1 MMKPRLK
8 SSPAARDLIKR
19 YEPFRETALRGADGR
34 WVVGYGHRAAARGG
48 IKVSEEE
55 ASLLLIYD
63 VMKAETAIDDIAD
76 IPISR
81 GQRDALV
88 SFVHDIG
95 QDAFRNSDVARFLYE
110 GRLDAAG
117 EALAAHG
124 DGTNPRREA
133 ESRMFLD
140 AMVPAK
146 AERPSVELVI
156 KVEHPR
162 ESRVLEGA
170 VPGGADAPVEDYA
183 PPPPPPM
190 PDRRITSRAEAE
202 AEIARILATVEAM
215 PIEERE
221 PAAAQ
226 SAMAPVESAVSD
238 LSDEPVEAAYEA
250 VAEEAEAPADDI
262 AAEEAPA
269 EDALAEETPAG
280 DAAEPAAPS
289 GEIEPDTQPETADET
304 EAAEPEA
311 PAEDSVE
318 AQVAARMSE
327 ELETAETAAPAL
339 PSADFSLPSGTEL
352 GFVLSSVPLSQEADE
367 AEAPG
372 VPDAQDAPPAGD
384 DMIAELPT
392 KVELGYAFASVM
404 KASFRPRVAAEPPAP
419 QAEAAPD
426 LGADADA
433 EAPASETQVDES
445 AQDEI
450 APDAEG
456 LDPVALADAE
466 SAGEPAGPRADGPET
481 AVTEI
486 VERAVAVA
494 GQDAPPPHPSDTP
507 AQSAGAV
514 GEVEAEKPDTP
525 EPEMQPVEDDLLD
538 GDDPLMT
545 GAGAEEEE
553 EDAFS
558 PRDLAA
564 DLPPES
570 ETKADVKSDD
580 GSWGYLASLAAGAVV
595 TAFGAVMTW
604 GDWGR
609 MWEARSLTG
618 DAWALI
624 AGVFLMLAA
633 AWSLGSVWL
642 GRLKNNRR
650 DTAKAG

>member
-1 MMKPRLK
+1 MFSATMGNRPAAPRLQGEAQSLGNVSKRYTMKPRLK
-8 SSPAARDLIKR
+8 SSPAARELVKR
-19 YEPFRETALRGADGR
+19 FEPFRETAIRGADGR

-48 IKVSEEE
+48 IKVSKEE

-63 VMKAETAIDDIAD
+63 MMKAETAIDDIAD
-76 IPISR
+76 IPLSR

-156 KVEHPR
+156 KVEHPK
-162 ESRVLEGA
+162 EARVLEGA
-170 VPGGADAPVEDYA
+170 VPGGAGEPVEDYA

-215 PIEERE
+215 PIEALE
-221 PAAAQ
+221 PAAAD

-238 LSDEPVEAAYEA
+238 MSDEPVEAEYEA
-250 VAEEAEAPADDI
+250 VAEEPDARDDEAVPDSAEA
-262 AAEEAPA
+262 E
-269 EDALAEETPAG
+269 
-280 DAAEPAAPS
+280 
-289 GEIEPDTQPETADET
+289 
-304 EAAEPEA
+304 
-311 PAEDSVE
+311 
-318 AQVAARMSE
+318 VAARMSE
-327 ELETAETAAPAL
+327 EIDAAEAAAPA
-339 PSADFSLPSGTEL
+339 PVMPAADFSLPAGTEL
-352 GFVLSSVPLSQEADE
+352 GFALTHLP
-367 AEAPG
+367 
-372 VPDAQDAPPAGD
+372 VPDAPETSVGEAGSDRAEDADA
-384 DMIAELPT
+384 IAELPAT
-392 KVELGYAFASVM
+392 VELGYAFTAVM
-404 KASFRPRVAAEPPAP
+404 TARFRPASGSAAGAPETTGSELEADTAPAG
-419 QAEAAPD
+419 EE
-426 LGADADA
+426 ADAAIRD
-433 EAPASETQVDES
+433 TV
-445 AQDEI
+445 
-450 APDAEG
+450 PDGEG
-456 LDPVALADAE
+456 LDPVTLSGA
-466 SAGEPAGPRADGPET
+466 GPET

-514 GEVEAEKPDTP
+514 GEVEAEKSDAP
-525 EPEMQPVEDDLLD
+525 EPEIQPVDDDLLD

-545 GAGAEEEE
+545 GTEAEDEEE
-553 EDAFS
+553 AFS

-564 DLPPES
+564 DLPPEN
-570 ETKADVKSDD
+570 EKKAEVKSDD

-650 DTAKAG
+650 NTADAG

>member
-1 MMKPRLK
+1 MKPRLK
-8 SSPAARDLIKR
+8 SSPAARELVKR
-19 YEPFRETALRGADGR
+19 FEPFRETAIRGADGR

-63 VMKAETAIDDIAD
+63 MMKAETAIDDIAD
-76 IPISR
+76 IPLSR

-156 KVEHPR
+156 KVEHPK
-162 ESRVLEGA
+162 EARVLEGA
-170 VPGGADAPVEDYA
+170 VSGGAGEPVEDYA
-183 PPPPPPM
+183 PPPPPM

-215 PIEERE
+215 PIEALE
-221 PAAAQ
+221 PAAAD

-238 LSDEPVEAAYEA
+238 MSDEPVEAEYEA
-250 VAEEAEAPADDI
+250 VAEEPDAQDTPDD
-262 AAEEAPA
+262 E
-269 EDALAEETPAG
+269 
-280 DAAEPAAPS
+280 AAPDS
-289 GEIEPDTQPETADET
+289 T
-304 EAAEPEA
+304 EAE
-311 PAEDSVE
+311 
-318 AQVAARMSE
+318 VAARMSE
-327 ELETAETAAPAL
+327 ELDAAEAAAPA
-339 PSADFSLPSGTEL
+339 PVMPAADFSLPDGTEL
-352 GFVLSSVPLSQEADE
+352 GFALTHLPVPDAPETSVSEAGTDRADE
-367 AEAPG
+367 A
-372 VPDAQDAPPAGD
+372 DA
-384 DMIAELPT
+384 IAELPAT
-392 KVELGYAFASVM
+392 VELGYAFTAVM
-404 KASFRPRVAAEPPAP
+404 TARFRPASGPAAAEPQATGTGPESDAVPAVE
-419 QAEAAPD
+419 EAGAAGRDTVPD
-426 LGADADA
+426 G
-433 EAPASETQVDES
+433 
-445 AQDEI
+445 
-450 APDAEG
+450 EG
-456 LDPVALADAE
+456 LDPVTLPEA
-466 SAGEPAGPRADGPET
+466 GPET

-514 GEVEAEKPDTP
+514 GEVEAEKSDTP
-525 EPEMQPVEDDLLD
+525 EPEIQPVEDDLLD

-545 GAGAEEEE
+545 GTETEDEEE
-553 EDAFS
+553 AFS

-570 ETKADVKSDD
+570 EKKADVKSDD

-609 MWEARSLTG
+609 MWETRSLTG

-650 DTAKAG
+650 NTTDAG

>member
-1 MMKPRLK
+1 MFSATMGNRPAAPRLQGTRQSLGNVSKRDMMKPRLK
-8 SSPAARDLIKR
+8 SSPAARELIKR
-19 YEPFRETALRGADGR
+19 FEPFRETALRGADGR

-76 IPISR
+76 IPLSR

-95 QDAFRNSDVARFLYE
+95 QDTFRNSDVARFLYE

-124 DGTNPRREA
+124 DGTSPRREA

-140 AMVPAK
+140 AMVPAR

-156 KVEHPR
+156 KVEHPK
-162 ESRVLEGA
+162 EARVLEGA
-170 VPGGADAPVEDYA
+170 VAGGAGEPVEDYA

-221 PAAAQ
+221 PAATG
-226 SAMAPVESAVSD
+226 SAMAPVETAVSD
-238 LSDEPVEAAYEA
+238 MSDEPVEAAYEA
-250 VAEEAEAPADDI
+250 VAEEPDTPEETDASGDDVPDMQAAPDDTAAGDSAEA
-262 AAEEAPA
+262 E
-269 EDALAEETPAG
+269 
-280 DAAEPAAPS
+280 
-289 GEIEPDTQPETADET
+289 
-304 EAAEPEA
+304 
-311 PAEDSVE
+311 
-318 AQVAARMSE
+318 VAARMHE
-327 ELETAETAAPAL
+327 EIDAAEAVAPAV
-339 PSADFSLPSGTEL
+339 PAADFSLPAGTEL
-352 GFVLSSVPLSQEADE
+352 GFALT
-367 AEAPG
+367 G
-372 VPDAQDAPPAGD
+372 VPVAALPAS
-384 DMIAELPT
+384 
-392 KVELGYAFASVM
+392 VELGYAFTAVM
-404 KASFRPRVAAEPPAP
+404 TARFRPDAGPETAAPQTEAEPEAEPETETEAP
-419 QAEAAPD
+419 QAEAAPE
-426 LGADADA
+426 
-433 EAPASETQVDES
+433 EAVSET
-445 AQDEI
+445 A
-450 APDAEG
+450 APEAEG
-456 LDPVALADAE
+456 RDPVMPAE
-466 SAGEPAGPRADGPET
+466 ADGPET

-525 EPEMQPVEDDLLD
+525 EPAMEPVQDDLLD

-545 GAGAEEEE
+545 GSEAGEED
-553 EDAFS
+553 DAFS
-558 PRDLAA
+558 PHDLAA

-570 ETKADVKSDD
+570 EKKADVKSDD

-642 GRLKNNRR
+642 DRLKNNRR
-650 DTAKAG
+650 NTADAG